1 MAETRSK
8 TRRSSSSNR
17 SSGSSRS
24 SGSNGAKSRS
34 GISGR
39 EAVERARK
47 ELAEIMGRPVE
58 AVLGMERDD
67 DGWVV
72 TVQVV
77 ELERIP
83 NSTDVLGEYVV
94 QVDREGEV
102 VGYRRAR
109 RYHRNQADE
118 N

>member
-1 MAETRSK
+1 MAEQRRK
-8 TRRSSSSNR
+8 TQS
-17 SSGSSRS
+17 SSRS
-24 SGSNGAKSRS
+24 SSNGAKARS

-47 ELAEIMGRPVE
+47 ELEEIMGRPVE

-77 ELERIP
+77 ELARIP
-83 NSTDVLGEYVV
+83 NSTDVLGAYVV
-94 QVDREGEV
+94 HVDEDGEV
-102 VGYRRAR
+102 VGYRRAK

-118 N
+118 D